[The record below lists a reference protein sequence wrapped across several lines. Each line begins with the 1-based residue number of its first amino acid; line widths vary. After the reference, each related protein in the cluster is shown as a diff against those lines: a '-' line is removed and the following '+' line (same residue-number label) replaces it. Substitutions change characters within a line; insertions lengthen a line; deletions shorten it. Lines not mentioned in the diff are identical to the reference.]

1 MPISVCKIQ
10 NEDYTFS
17 TKRMYEFSVNELI
30 CGKYYEEK
38 SINPRNIVD
47 YVKFQLLG
55 SVNFV
60 EIAVL
65 HLP

>member
-1 MPISVCKIQ
+1 
-10 NEDYTFS
+10 
-17 TKRMYEFSVNELI
+17 MYEFSVNELI

-55 SVNFV
+55 SVNSV
-60 EIAVL
+60 EIVVL